1 MRFGCRMS
9 IRYAND
15 VGQTGDGREI
25 DKEGSASNAGRL
37 LRAYT
42 DAKSA
47 DSSFSDLTKPCQRI
61 RSISMRKGQIS
72 PVLLDRVPAL
82 QGRGVI

>member
-1 MRFGCRMS
+1 MP
-9 IRYAND
+9 
-15 VGQTGDGREI
+15 DGREI
-25 DKEGSASNAGRL
+25 DKEGSASNARHA

-42 DAKSA
+42 DAKGA
-47 DSSFSDLTKPCQRI
+47 ESSFSDLTKTCQRT

-72 PVLLDRVPAL
+72 PALFVLLDRVPAL

>member
-1 MRFGCRMS
+1 MR
-9 IRYAND
+9 
-15 VGQTGDGREI
+15 GDQEI
-25 DKEGSASNAGRL
+25 DEKGNASSAGRL

-47 DSSFSDLTKPCQRI
+47 DSSFSDVTRTCQRI

-72 PVLLDRVPAL
+72 PALFVLLDRVLAL
-82 QGRGVI
+82 QGRGVIRLHSTLP

>member
-1 MRFGCRMS
+1 MP
-9 IRYAND
+9 
-15 VGQTGDGREI
+15 DGREI

-72 PVLLDRVPAL
+72 PALFVLLDRVLAL
-82 QGRGVI
+82 QGRDVMAA